1 MTVNNP
7 TLFAIPA
14 VSATDARSWVPAV
27 RWSLSILGADGSEVR
42 FRDVLDHVSNHPDFP
57 GWDHWG
63 TTLKRNKPY
72 PKAHRAVTLAAG
84 KLKEA
89 GFVSQPRRG
98 YYMLTTTEEAIEE
111 VVEEIVTV
119 ETVRDTPPTPV
130 AVVKPSP
137 APARGLTVVPAPP
150 SSTPSTYEHDA
161 GLARIAI
168 AQTRCYGWFSER
180 SASCKGCPLVAL
192 CQQAKMVNVAE
203 TAALLDREIENQI
216 RQQQEQEEAQAA
228 SAVSLSPY
236 ASDLVVEDTSS
247 DTGAPDPVETAAEPT
262 IPTGATSMDSLPFE
276 VYCSGCSST
285 IAAGSPAVHL
295 PGKGAFHPSCAA
307 K

>member
-1 MTVNNP
+1 M
-7 TLFAIPA
+7 
-14 VSATDARSWVPAV
+14 
-27 RWSLSILGADGSEVR
+27 
-42 FRDVLDHVSNHPDFP
+42 
-57 GWDHWG
+57 
-63 TTLKRNKPY
+63 
-72 PKAHRAVTLAAG
+72 
-84 KLKEA
+84 
-89 GFVSQPRRG
+89 
-98 YYMLTTTEEAIEE
+98 
-111 VVEEIVTV
+111 
-119 ETVRDTPPTPV
+119 
-130 AVVKPSP
+130 
-137 APARGLTVVPAPP
+137 VPAPP
-150 SSTPSTYEHDA
+150 RTTASAYEHDA
-161 GLARIAI
+161 GLARLAI

-180 SASCKGCPLVAL
+180 SSSCKGCPLVAL

-295 PGKGAFHPSCAA
+295 PGKGAFHPSCLAE
-307 K
+307 